1 MEKMKSLADQLRE
14 QMVKPG
20 EKQAGSKPSSTGKK
34 AVKTKKQ
41 QKNNTEGAPILQL
54 LTEYDNSDHKT
65 MVHFRFD
72 QQTVDFLNQFKI
84 ATGVDATKFVAY
96 AVRQFIGAHPELKTI
111 IKQFIQ
117 KSYL

>member
-1 MEKMKSLADQLRE
+1 MEKMKSLADQLRDK
-14 QMVKPG
+14 MVKPPANATM
-20 EKQAGSKPSSTGKK
+20 EKKGIVNPKK
-34 AVKTKKQ
+34 T
-41 QKNNTEGAPILQL
+41 APKVNQSPDSALLQL

-72 QQTVDFLNQFKI
+72 KQTVDFLNQFKI

-96 AVRQFIGAHPELKTI
+96 SVRQFIDAHPELKII

-117 KSYL
+117 NAYL

>member
-14 QMVKPG
+14 KMVKPVENPG
-20 EKQAGSKPSSTGKK
+20 NDKPDTATVKSKQAVNKTSKAP
-34 AVKTKKQ
+34 
-41 QKNNTEGAPILQL
+41 GAPILKL
-54 LTEYDNSDHKT
+54 LTDYDNSDHKT

-72 QQTVDFLNQFKI
+72 KQTVDFLNQFKI

-96 AVRQFIGAHPELKTI
+96 SVRHFINAHPELKTI

-117 KSYL
+117 NSYL